1 MIVKAYERISDTLLR
16 NQPVCKAK
24 GYKLNGFQAHKTK
37 HACKWRMFWRL
48 KSQRIVGV
56 NTYWKTK

>member
-1 MIVKAYERISDTLLR
+1 MIAKAYERISNALLK
-16 NQPVCKAK
+16 NQPVRKAK
-24 GYKLNGFQAHKTK
+24 RYGLNSLHKTK
-37 HACKWRMFWRL
+37 HARKWRMFWRL

>member
-1 MIVKAYERISDTLLR
+1 MIAKAYERISDTLLR

-24 GYKLNGFQAHKTK
+24 GYRLNSLHKTK

-48 KSQRIVGV
+48 KSQRAVGV